1 MRNERLVMIGI
12 RRKGSKKFTV
22 QTDDTNRRKLNKEK
36 KRSIQPEK
44 ATRQGEQID

>member
-12 RRKGSKKFTV
+12 KRKGSKKFTV

-36 KRSIQPEK
+36 KRPIQSEK
-44 ATRQGEQID
+44 TSRQCEQID